1 PRRSVCGGAFVPARG
16 LLFAPSLDRSVS
28 MTRVIWVGVAVIG
41 AACGRGQTG
50 DVRAG
55 GAHGPSG
62 VVITGC
68 LRPADQ
74 IGGGAIA
81 TSGSTAAAAERFVLA
96 SPTTREGMGGGG
108 SAYMLDGDAIELRQ
122 HVDQRVEISGRV
134 EHPEGAAAGA
144 PSSVGSKAGAKVPGT
159 PRLRVEAVRMVA
171 AVCTSD

>member
-1 PRRSVCGGAFVPARG
+1 MLSSLVRRTANKSRPHRSACGGAFVPARG

-28 MTRVIWVGVAVIG
+28 MTRVLWVGVAVIA
-41 AACGRGQTG
+41 AACGRGQTA

-62 VVITGC
+62 VVVTGC

-74 IGGGAIA
+74 IGGRAIG

-96 SPTTREGMGGGG
+96 NPTTREGMGAVG

-134 EHPEGAAAGA
+134 EDAEGAAGGG
-144 PSSVGSKAGAKVPGT
+144 PPSVGSQAG
-159 PRLRVEAVRMVA
+159 
-171 AVCTSD
+171 

>member
-1 PRRSVCGGAFVPARG
+1 
-16 LLFAPSLDRSVS
+16 
-28 MTRVIWVGVAVIG
+28 MTRVIWVGVAAIA
-41 AACGRGQTG
+41 AACGRGETA

-74 IGGGAIA
+74 IGGGPIA
-81 TSGSTAAAAERFVLA
+81 TSGSTAAAAERFMLA
-96 SPTTREGMGGGG
+96 GPTTREGMGAGG
-108 SAYMLDGDAIELRQ
+108 SAYLLDGDAIELRQ

-134 EHPEGAAAGA
+134 EDAEGAAAGA
-144 PSSVGSKAGAKVPGT
+144 PASVASEAGKKGAGT

-171 AVCTSD
+171 AVCASD